1 MPKTTPQSNQ
11 TFYFIKTDEK
21 LPQLKP
27 SLHDDM
33 IRMYQLDDLANALA
47 RTKADGSKGVKL
59 RKSYKSH
66 IADLPG
72 KHTIPTEDKSFTH
85 IALMPDN
92 PDFTKPKIELFSDE
106 YLDKV
111 INFEKTGSNGIPG
124 FDSNKLSLTTID
136 PADLKK
142 EREKKRKLNVTSPP
156 DQQQIQQP
164 ELKKR
169 HVQVKFD

>member
-1 MPKTTPQSNQ
+1 MSKPNPLSSE
-11 TFYFIKTDEK
+11 TFYFINKDEK
-21 LPQLKP
+21 LPQLTP

-33 IRMYQLDDLANALA
+33 IRMYKVDELADALA
-47 RTKADGSKGVKL
+47 RTKPDGSKGVKL

-92 PDFTKPKIELFSDE
+92 PDFTKPKIEPFSLD
-106 YLDKV
+106 YLDRV

-124 FDSNKLSLTTID
+124 FDSNRLALTNID
-136 PADLKK
+136 PSDLKK
-142 EREKKRKLNVTSPP
+142 DKKRKISSINSP
-156 DQQQIQQP
+156 DQPQQPQQP